1 MKTVLV
7 TGGSRGIG
15 AASAKCFAEGGYRVI
30 VNYNNSKADAEALAE
45 LIGGYAIKA
54 DVGSPSEVELMM
66 KRIESDFGG
75 ADVIINNAGISK
87 FNLFTDIAEEEWQ
100 EIININLSGAYRVI
114 KHGIKPM
121 IARRSGCVINISS
134 MWGQTGAS
142 CEAAYSASKAGLI
155 GLTKALAKELGPSN
169 IRVNCIAPGVID
181 TDMNSSISPETMA
194 ELCAETPLMRIGKPE
209 DIAEL
214 AFFLAS
220 DAASFITGQI
230 IGSNGGFVI

>member
-15 AASAKCFAEGGYRVI
+15 AATAKRFAEGGYRVVI
-30 VNYNNSKADAEALAE
+30 NYNNSQAVAEALAK
-45 LIGGYAIKA
+45 LIGAYAIKA
-54 DVGSPSEVELMM
+54 NVGNPSEVELMM
-66 KRIESDFGG
+66 KKIENDFGG

-87 FNLFTDIAEEEWQ
+87 FNLFTDITEEEWQ
-100 EIININLSGAYRVI
+100 EIININLSGAYRVT

-134 MWGQTGAS
+134 MWGQVGSS
-142 CEAAYSASKAGLI
+142 CETAYSASKAGLI

-181 TDMNSSISPETMA
+181 TDMNSSISPEIMT

-214 AFFLAS
+214 AFFIAS